1 MVCKMLEGLR
11 RTRSSK
17 DMRLPITSEL
27 LNKIIDK
34 LPSGCFSLYE
44 TWLFAA
50 AFHGFLRV
58 GEIVYTKLGQLQQIV
73 SLNDA
78 QILCEGKDQFIRL
91 RLQHSK
97 CDQAVKGTFIDIAK
111 TDTPVC
117 PVKLLKDYLAVRSKL
132 NGLLFCH
139 FNGKH
144 VSRYQ
149 FSSILSKSLKVL
161 GIDSSGIKSHSFRI
175 GAATEAATKGIC
187 NEEIMKLGRWKSETY
202 KSYIRF

>member
-11 RTRSSK
+11 WARSSK

-34 LPSGCFSLYE
+34 LPSGCFSLPQ
-44 TWLFAA
+44 L
-50 AFHGFLRV
+50 FHGFLRV
-58 GEIVYTKLGQLQQIV
+58 GEIVYTELGQLQQIV

-97 CDQAVKGTFIDIAK
+97 CDHAGKGTFIDIAK

-117 PVKLLKDYLAVRSKL
+117 PVKLLKDYLAIRSKL

-161 GIDSSGIKSHSFRI
+161 GIDSSGFKSHSFRI
-175 GAATEAATKGIC
+175 GAATEAAAKGIS
-187 NEEIMKLGRWKSETY
+187 NEEIMKLGRWKSEAY

>member
-1 MVCKMLEGLR
+1 MKLGF
-11 RTRSSK
+11 
-17 DMRLPITSEL
+17 LPQL
-27 LNKIIDK
+27 
-34 LPSGCFSLYE
+34 
-44 TWLFAA
+44 
-50 AFHGFLRV
+50 FHGFLRV

-175 GAATEAATKGIC
+175 GAATEAAAKGIC
-187 NEEIMKLGRWKSETY
+187 NEEIMKLGMWKSETY